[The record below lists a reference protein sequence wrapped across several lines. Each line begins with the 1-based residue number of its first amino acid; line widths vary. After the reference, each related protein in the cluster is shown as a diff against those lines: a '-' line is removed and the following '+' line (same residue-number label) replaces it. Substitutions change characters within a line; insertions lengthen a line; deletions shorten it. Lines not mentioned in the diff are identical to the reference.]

1 MDFDTYVNQLV
12 MSFRETEE
20 EFIFNTVSPF
30 CDNIMQKKINK
41 EELINALRRY
51 RTLQSENNFLKE
63 ENNYLKEKLAEIEA
77 ILETIKESLYS

>member
-12 MSFRETEE
+12 MSFKETEE

-30 CDNIMQKKINK
+30 CDNIMQRKISK
-41 EELINALRRY
+41 EELINALYRY

-63 ENNYLKEKLAEIEA
+63 ENNYLKERLAEIGI
-77 ILETIKESLYS
+77 ILDTIDEKLYS